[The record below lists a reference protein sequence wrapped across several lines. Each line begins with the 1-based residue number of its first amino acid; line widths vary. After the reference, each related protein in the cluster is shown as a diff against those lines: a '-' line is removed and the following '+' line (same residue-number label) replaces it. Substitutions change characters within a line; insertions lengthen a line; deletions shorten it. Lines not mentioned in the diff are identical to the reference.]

1 MVMLPQPPNV
11 LLFLKYGDIIISK
24 TGQEGSTADWRWATT
39 NQSYRGVV
47 RLWHLVGWWE
57 FRIPGLSDAHL
68 TKHLGRK
75 KTQTYTFEI
84 IDVLNPLLDCIFIIT
99 LIQRDDASFEN
110 VNVSHKFN
118 QKDINS
124 WPTYKVSPELLI
136 TDNNNSVI
144 AVYLYACMG
153 VFPRKRKILLCPMQ
167 KTRQLYMMYLGSK
180 LL

>member
-24 TGQEGSTADWRWATT
+24 TGQEGNTADWRWATT

-75 KTQTYTFEI
+75 KNTNINVWNNRRIE
-84 IDVLNPLLDCIFIIT
+84 PFIRLHFYHNTNTARWCFIWKCKCK
-99 LIQRDDASFEN
+99 
-110 VNVSHKFN
+110 SHKFN

-124 WPTYKVSPELLI
+124 WPTYKVSPKLLI

-153 VFPRKRKILLCPMQ
+153 VFPRKRKF
-167 KTRQLYMMYLGSK
+167 
-180 LL
+180 